1 MCFEEK
7 QNYTDTYRKC
17 GNRLN
22 HSSHS
27 DNSWG
32 LPEGQIKRKMVINV
46 IHAYEFIDC
55 YKYYKYMYL
64 YLFFRMKVAEIGLSI
79 TGKCTMLI

>member
-1 MCFEEK
+1 MSFKYMQFILGSINANYVTNYLTNADYVLKKLE

-32 LPEGQIKRKMVINV
+32 LPEGQIKTKMVINL
-46 IHAYEFIDC
+46 IHAYEFTDC
-55 YKYYKYMYL
+55 YKVL
-64 YLFFRMKVAEIGLSI
+64 
-79 TGKCTMLI
+79 